1 MPGIM
6 QRLRSQTRD
15 RHVQLE
21 HTVDLRSRFESRE
34 GYRDLLRRML
44 GLHGPLEQA
53 LLRLDWSGTAIDL
66 GERRKTAWLH
76 QDLLAL
82 NFSEREIEAIPVCV
96 EIPELTSVARG
107 IGCLYVLEGSTLGG
121 AVIARQLERV
131 LEIGTDQ
138 GARFYASYGERLNLM
153 WASFGAAADAICDS
167 AVAADQAC
175 AAAHDT
181 FACFEAW
188 FRRDP
193 GDRLPEERNT

>member
-1 MPGIM
+1 
-6 QRLRSQTRD
+6 
-15 RHVQLE
+15 
-21 HTVDLRSRFESRE
+21 
-34 GYRDLLRRML
+34 ML

-138 GARFYASYGERLNLM
+138 GARFYASYGARLPM
-153 WASFGAAADAICDS
+153 RSATAPWRRIRPVPQRMTPSHVSRPGFGATRAIVCQKSVIRDAIRFCG
-167 AVAADQAC
+167 ARCAYHADTMQC
-175 AAAHDT
+175 H
-181 FACFEAW
+181 
-188 FRRDP
+188 RHRVSRVRVRH
-193 GDRLPEERNT
+193 G